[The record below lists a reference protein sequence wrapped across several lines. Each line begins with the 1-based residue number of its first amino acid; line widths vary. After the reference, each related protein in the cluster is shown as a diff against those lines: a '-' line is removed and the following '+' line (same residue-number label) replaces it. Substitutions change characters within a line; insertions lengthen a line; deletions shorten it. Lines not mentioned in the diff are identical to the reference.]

1 MIFRLET
8 GKDMNSI
15 LQMMLPPVIGFVLD
29 LMLGDPGWLYHPV
42 RLIGHLIT
50 GSERIIRKCFFKT
63 PGGERA
69 GGAVLVLIVLG
80 AGAAVPALILWASYR
95 WSFWLGMTV
104 ESFMCYQ
111 ILAVRSLKT
120 ESDKVYRAL
129 EKGSLEDARKAVS
142 MIVGRDTRDLTEEGV
157 TKAAVETIAENTSD
171 GVTAPMFY
179 MALGGAV
186 LGFAYKAVNTMDS
199 MVGYQNERYRYF
211 GTAAA
216 RLDDAVNYLPARLSA
231 GCMIL
236 GSAVT
241 GMDAKNACRI
251 YLRDRKKHKSPNA
264 AQTESVMAGALGVE
278 LAGDAWY
285 FGTLYHKP
293 TIGDPVREIEPVDIR
308 RAHRLLYAAAVCSLV
323 LLLGAKG
330 LFIRIFL

>member
-1 MIFRLET
+1 
-8 GKDMNSI
+8 
-15 LQMMLPPVIGFVLD
+15 
-29 LMLGDPGWLYHPV
+29 
-42 RLIGHLIT
+42 
-50 GSERIIRKCFFKT
+50 
-63 PGGERA
+63 
-69 GGAVLVLIVLG
+69 
-80 AGAAVPALILWASYR
+80 
-95 WSFWLGMTV
+95 
-104 ESFMCYQ
+104 
-111 ILAVRSLKT
+111 
-120 ESDKVYRAL
+120 
-129 EKGSLEDARKAVS
+129 
-142 MIVGRDTRDLTEEGV
+142 
-157 TKAAVETIAENTSD
+157 
-171 GVTAPMFY
+171 
-179 MALGGAV
+179 
-186 LGFAYKAVNTMDS
+186 
-199 MVGYQNERYRYF
+199 
-211 GTAAA
+211 
-216 RLDDAVNYLPARLSA
+216 
-231 GCMIL
+231 MIL